1 MVGVLIKNGD
11 QNTEQTSRIPRV
23 SDVPKMMLL
32 EDIKGQAS
40 KDGLQNT

>member
-11 QNTEQTSRIPRV
+11 QNTEQASRRIPRV
-23 SDVPKMMLL
+23 SNVPKMMLL
-32 EDIKGQAS
+32 DIKGQGS